1 VSMHA
6 KRYNVL
12 KHPTKE
18 KKSKDMAGTVQ
29 GLIEFV
35 LTKHIHRAPSLEL
48 KKKAKIIASHFNDL
62 STFLLAK
69 EKDFSSIKFIGGEV
83 LDLSKKDLEFIK
95 EIQVSNLI
103 DPKLNSQQNLCKIA
117 TELFIKRQLLMIE
130 ALTLVDLNCNPILIS
145 ALRLQTPSAVVKFY
159 TYQAV
164 GRSIVTSMGSL
175 VQNLLLYS
183 GENIYDAKDEESVV
197 GTKWDLVKQKTGEI
211 KAWIEVK
218 SGPNDLDK
226 AQILHY
232 QKAIEAIEKKGEKA
246 FIGETYGKRAAKT
259 MTHGLYK
266 QYLPDWEKRT
276 LIGTELWDFISD
288 DPSYHEKLIKL
299 LTETAE
305 VFLHNHSLVEV
316 IEGKVVKL
324 TENFLKEYKT
334 VPKFINTLW

>member
-1 VSMHA
+1 MSMPT
-6 KRYNVL
+6 KRYN
-12 KHPTKE
+12 KINRSI
-18 KKSKDMAGTVQ
+18 KSGDMAGTVQ

-35 LTKHIHRAPSLEL
+35 LTKHVHKTPSVDL

-62 STFLLAK
+62 AVFLSATA
-69 EKDFSSIKFIGGEV
+69 KDFSSIKFIGGEG
-83 LDLSKKDLEFIK
+83 LDLRKKDLEFIR
-95 EIQVSNLI
+95 EIQASDLI
-103 DPKLNSQQNLCKIA
+103 SPKLNSQQNLCKIA
-117 TELFIKRQLLMIE
+117 TELFIKRQLVMIE
-130 ALTLVDLNCNPILIS
+130 DLTLVDLNCNPILIS
-145 ALRLQTPSAVVKFY
+145 ALKLQTPSAVVKFY

-164 GRSIVTSMGSL
+164 GRSIVTSLGSL

-197 GTKWDLVKQKTGEI
+197 GTKWDLVKQKAGEI
-211 KAWIEVK
+211 RAWIEVK

-232 QKAIEAIEKKGEKA
+232 QKAIEAIEKKGERA

-288 DPSYHEKLIKL
+288 DPAYHEKLIKL
-299 LTETAE
+299 LTETAK
-305 VFLHNHSLVEV
+305 VFLGDHSLVEV
-316 IEGKVVKL
+316 IEGKAMEL
-324 TENFLKEYKT
+324 TKDLEKKHKT
-334 VPKFINTLW
+334 VSSFISTLW